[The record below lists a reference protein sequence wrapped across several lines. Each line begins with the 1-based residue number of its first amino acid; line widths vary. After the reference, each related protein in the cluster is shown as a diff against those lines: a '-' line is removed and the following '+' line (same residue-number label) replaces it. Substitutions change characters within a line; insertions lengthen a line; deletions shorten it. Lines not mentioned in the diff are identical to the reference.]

1 MIRRLLWIIVVMM
14 MITVRIVE
22 AIVVVEV
29 EVEATVVPNEFNV
42 ERANAIL
49 QSIQSSTKKQ
59 L

>member
-42 ERANAIL
+42 G
-49 QSIQSSTKKQ
+49 STKKQ
-59 L
+59 